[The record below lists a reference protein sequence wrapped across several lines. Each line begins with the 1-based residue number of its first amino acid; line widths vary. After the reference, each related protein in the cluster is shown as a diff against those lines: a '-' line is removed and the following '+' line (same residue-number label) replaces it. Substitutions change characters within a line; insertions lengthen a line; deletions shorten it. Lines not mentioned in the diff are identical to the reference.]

1 MLKIINLD
9 VYYGRAQ
16 ALHKIN
22 IEVPKGEITCL
33 VGANGAGKS
42 TLLRCVSGI
51 IKSAKGDILL
61 ENDSIAK
68 LRPHQIVRQGVVQI
82 PEGRKLFPRLT
93 VQENLEMGSVH
104 SKAKKKRKENL
115 NIVYDLL
122 PRLVERKNQLVGNL
136 SGGEQQMVAFGRAI
150 MGIPRVLIMDEPSI
164 GLAPLIVKEIYG
176 TVKKLNQA
184 GATIFLVEQNL
195 RASLNLAHQGY
206 VIENGKVVLE
216 GTSKELLEDK
226 RTIKAYLGTQ

>member
-1 MLKIINLD
+1 
-9 VYYGRAQ
+9 
-16 ALHKIN
+16 
-22 IEVPKGEITCL
+22 
-33 VGANGAGKS
+33 
-42 TLLRCVSGI
+42 
-51 IKSAKGDILL
+51 
-61 ENDSIAK
+61 
-68 LRPHQIVRQGVVQI
+68 
-82 PEGRKLFPRLT
+82 
-93 VQENLEMGSVH
+93 
-104 SKAKKKRKENL
+104 
-115 NIVYDLL
+115 
-122 PRLVERKNQLVGNL
+122 
-136 SGGEQQMVAFGRAI
+136 MVAFGRAI